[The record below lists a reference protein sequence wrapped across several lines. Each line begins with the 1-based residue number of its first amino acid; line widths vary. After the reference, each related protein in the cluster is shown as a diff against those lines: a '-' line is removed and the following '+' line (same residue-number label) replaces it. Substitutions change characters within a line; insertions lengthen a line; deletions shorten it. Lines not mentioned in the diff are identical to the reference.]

1 MRVLAICGFALL
13 SVLCIVALTACG
25 RPSGDVDQLVGY
37 QVHQVEIIAVN
48 RPKHFNVDVRTVD
61 TGAIY
66 RGVGRSKHCNRHM
79 TTAYL
84 GRRLD
89 VPFAVYERPDGS
101 AYKTLNGDA
110 LNRLLCKS

>member
-1 MRVLAICGFALL
+1 MRTLIACGFALL

-25 RPSGDVDQLVGY
+25 PQREPDHLVGY
-37 QVHQVEIIAVN
+37 QVHQVEIVAVN

-79 TTAYL
+79 STAYL

-101 AYKTLNGDA
+101 VYKTLNGDA